1 MDFRFAPEENAFRT
15 ELREFL
21 AAELPASW
29 EGWEALETPPPEHEG
44 FAHQFRRRLVEK
56 GWFGMAWPRE
66 FGGQN
71 ASIMRQMV
79 FNEEMAYH
87 RAPTGFSMGLAWV
100 GPALMLFGTP
110 EQKQR
115 YLPPIVHDEEEWCT
129 LYSEPGAGSDLAALQ
144 TRAERDGDEYVING
158 QKIWTSGGHR
168 ARLGWLAARTDPAA
182 PKHKGIS
189 MFVVEMDRPGISI
202 RPLVNMAKM
211 HEFNEVFFDNVR
223 IPASNLVGEEN
234 RGWYQ
239 LAVALDFERTS
250 VADTSGYRRLIDDLA
265 SYAREHRDRIA
276 RPRRLQVVERLIE
289 IEAATALAYRV
300 GWLQSQGKVPN
311 YEASLVKTFGAELG
325 QRVALTGVNLL
336 GLRGQLERGDRWA
349 PLHGR
354 VARLYAFFVSS
365 TIAGGTSEVNRSVIA
380 TRGLG
385 LPRE

>member
-1 MDFRFAPEENAFRT
+1 MDFRFAPEESAFRA
-15 ELREFL
+15 EVREFL
-21 AAELPASW
+21 AAELPPGW
-29 EGWEALETPPPEHEG
+29 EGWEALETPPSEHEG
-44 FAHQFRRRLVEK
+44 FARQFRKKLVEK
-56 GWFGMAWPRE
+56 GWFGMAWPRK
-66 FGGQN
+66 FGGQD
-71 ASIMRQMV
+71 ASVMRQVV

-100 GPALMLFGTP
+100 GPAMMLFGTP
-110 EQKQR
+110 GQQQR
-115 YLPPIVHDEEEWCT
+115 YLPPIVRDEEEWCT

-144 TRAERDGDEYVING
+144 TRAERDGDEYIING

-168 ARLGWLAARTDPAA
+168 AKLGWLAARTDPAA

-189 MFVVEMDRPGISI
+189 MFVVEMDRPGITI

-211 HEFNEVFFDNVR
+211 HEFNEIFFDNVR
-223 IPASNLVGEEN
+223 IPAANLVGEEN

-250 VADTSGYRRLIDDLA
+250 VADTAGYRRLIHDLA
-265 SYAREHRDRIA
+265 GYAREHRTGVS
-276 RPRRLQVVERLIE
+276 PSKRLQLVERLLE
-289 IEAATALAYRV
+289 VEVATALAYRV

-325 QRVALTGVNLL
+325 QRVTLTGVNLL
-336 GLRGQLERGDRWA
+336 GLGGQLERGDRWA
-349 PLHGR
+349 PLYGR
-354 VARLYAFFVSS
+354 VARLYAFYVSS

>member
-1 MDFRFAPEENAFRT
+1 MDFRFAPEEAAFRA
-15 ELREFL
+15 EVREFL
-21 AAELPASW
+21 AAELPVDW
-29 EGWEALETPPPEHEG
+29 EGWEALETPPREHED
-44 FAHQFRRRLVEK
+44 FAQNFRRRLVEK

-66 FGGQN
+66 HGGQS
-71 ASIMRQMV
+71 ASIMRQVV
-79 FNEEMAYH
+79 FSEEMSYH

-115 YLPPIVHDEEEWCT
+115 YLAPIVRDEEEWCT

-144 TRAERDGDEYVING
+144 TRAERDGDEFVING

-189 MFVVEMDRPGISI
+189 MFVVEMDRPGITV

-223 IPASNLVGEEN
+223 IPAANLVGEEN

-239 LAVALDFERTS
+239 LVVALDFERTS
-250 VADTSGYRRLIDDLA
+250 VAETAGYRRLIDDLA
-265 SYAREHRDRIA
+265 AYTRQHRDRV
-276 RPRRLQVVERLIE
+276 PHSRRLQLVERLIE
-289 IEAATALAYRV
+289 VEAATALAYRV

-336 GLRGQLERGDRWA
+336 GMGGQLERGVRRA
-349 PLHGR
+349 PLFGR
-354 VARLYAFFVSS
+354 VARLYAFYVSS